1 MEQDNFFTS
10 MDKYNRLAFI
20 FFILA
25 KISGFIGACI
35 GFMDS
40 HRAIGGFLLWGAFI
54 FVGLSVI
61 CSMIQFS
68 IDKKK
73 FIIEDQERTQIRELK
88 TQKRKIEEEIKKLK
102 EKQLSLEK
110 LMINRN

>member
-10 MDKYNRLAFI
+10 MDKYNKLAFL

-25 KISGFIGACI
+25 KISGFLGVCI

-40 HRAIGGFLLWGAFI
+40 HRAIGGILLWGAFI
-54 FVGLSVI
+54 FIGLSLI

-68 IDKKK
+68 IDKNK
-73 FIIEDQERTQIRELK
+73 FIVEDKERSEIRELK
-88 TQKRKIEEEIKKLK
+88 YQKRKIEEQIKELK